1 MNNEMIPIKY
11 NGKVV
16 GYTQD
21 EGKTIHFND
30 SEETK
35 LLLKSLNTNIG
46 ISSRGVGKISEDGFA
61 IERKVE
67 SFDIFVL

>member
-1 MNNEMIPIKY
+1 MNNEILPVKY

-30 SEETK
+30 NEEAK
-35 LLLKSLNTNIG
+35 LLSKSLNTNIG
-46 ISSRGVGKISEDGFA
+46 ISSRGVGKISEDGFVV
-61 IERKVE
+61 ERKVT